1 MTNPTSFG
9 IAKWTGERQE
19 EFFAWCASFN
29 YDPFK
34 IDVQIEYI
42 FHELSTHPELGMAQL
57 KNAKTIDEAVEI
69 FTEYYLGYDEDELSD
84 SRKAFARDAF
94 ERFC

>member
-1 MTNPTSFG
+1 MS
-9 IAKWTGERQE
+9 
-19 EFFAWCASFN
+19 
-29 YDPFK
+29 
-34 IDVQIEYI
+34 
-42 FHELSTHPELGMAQL
+42 QL

-69 FTEYYLGYDEDELSD
+69 FTKYYLGYDEDERSD